1 MIKTH
6 SFAAST
12 LTTLEIV
19 KKLEEFRIKVHSFKR
34 LVQPRTT
41 EEEGVEEV
49 IVDGYRLFRL
59 RRQPY
64 DTAWR
69 IQNTDTGEVTEMTN
83 RWASAL
89 RVAIAHRASK

>member
-6 SFAAST
+6 SMAAST
-12 LTTLEIV
+12 LTTMEIV
-19 KKLEEFRIKVHSFKR
+19 KKLEEFRIKVHSFNK
-34 LVQPRTT
+34 LVQPRTID
-41 EEEGVEEV
+41 EEGVEEV

-69 IQNTDTGEVTEMTN
+69 IQNTDTGEVTAMTN

>member
-1 MIKTH
+1 MREPN

-19 KKLEEFRIKVHSFKR
+19 KKLEEFRIKVHSFNT

-41 EEEGVEEV
+41 DEEGVEEV

-83 RWASAL
+83 HWASAL